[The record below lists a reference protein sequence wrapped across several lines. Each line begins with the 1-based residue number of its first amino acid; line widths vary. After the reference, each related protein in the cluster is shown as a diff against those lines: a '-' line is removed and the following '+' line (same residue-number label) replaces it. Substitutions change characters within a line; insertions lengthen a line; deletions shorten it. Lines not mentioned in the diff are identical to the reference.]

1 MIEYTEQ
8 DILRLGKRH
17 NNKKRT
23 YLLINPLQSKHIPA
37 APSDSLNMMKTL
49 GEKVAKKHPNARLVI
64 GFAETATAIGAAV
77 ASCLTDE
84 CIYIHT
90 TREEFENI
98 SNWVEFSEEHSH
110 AVEQKLYA
118 EDLCFYIANTA
129 EIILVDDELSTGKTL
144 INITHQLKETC
155 PELKSKRIVA
165 ASIINRLTDTNI
177 DRLRSEGIE
186 CEYLVKLP
194 EIDYT
199 NAVKSIEIS
208 SPIDLTKEQ
217 QSCMSVEEITL
228 TKRFLDPRM
237 GVSIREYNLFCK
249 DIAQEICQKIKN
261 KVLCT
266 DNMLVLGTE
275 EFMYPAIMT
284 ALEIEHQHIA
294 NSVRCHST
302 TRSPIGINNSDDY
315 PIKEGYK
322 IPSFYDSSRET
333 YIYNLKKYDKII
345 IITDSCGDSAAAIS
359 KLSMALTRYGNED
372 IIYIRGGRHV

>member
-1 MIEYTEQ
+1 M
-8 DILRLGKRH
+8 
-17 NNKKRT
+17 
-23 YLLINPLQSKHIPA
+23 P
-37 APSDSLNMMKTL
+37 
-49 GEKVAKKHPNARLVI
+49 
-64 GFAETATAIGAAV
+64 
-77 ASCLTDE
+77 
-84 CIYIHT
+84 
-90 TREEFENI
+90 
-98 SNWVEFSEEHSH
+98 
-110 AVEQKLYA
+110 
-118 EDLCFYIANTA
+118 
-129 EIILVDDELSTGKTL
+129 
-144 INITHQLKETC
+144 
-155 PELKSKRIVA
+155 
-165 ASIINRLTDTNI
+165 
-177 DRLRSEGIE
+177 
-186 CEYLVKLP
+186 
-194 EIDYT
+194 
-199 NAVKSIEIS
+199 
-208 SPIDLTKEQ
+208 
-217 QSCMSVEEITL
+217 VEEITL

-237 GVSIREYNLFCK
+237 GVLIREYNLFCK